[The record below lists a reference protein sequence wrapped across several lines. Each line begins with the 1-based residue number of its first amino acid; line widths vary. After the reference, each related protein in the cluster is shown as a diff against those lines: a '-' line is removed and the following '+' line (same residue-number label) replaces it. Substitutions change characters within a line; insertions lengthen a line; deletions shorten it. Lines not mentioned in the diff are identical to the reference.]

1 MFLHQMVGD
10 LISNS
15 IRLDILELG
24 GVSDVTFTNAMMSL
38 VNVGKLYHDN
48 LFLEVKEKSKINVN
62 VWK

>member
-1 MFLHQMVGD
+1 MVGD

-15 IRLDILELG
+15 IRLDILKLG

-48 LFLEVKEKSKINVN
+48 LFLEVKEKLIN
-62 VWK
+62 

>member
-15 IRLDILELG
+15 IRLDILKLG
-24 GVSDVTFTNAMMSL
+24 GVSDVSFTNAMMLL